1 MSNREQMPQ
10 EQFQRVK
17 QNQNSSPESSQEDR
31 ESRVTSYTRNDA
43 IRNQTHEAGKDLQRA
58 RYSQSGCC
66 QVCHRSSQWS
76 IRQWKC
82 RRKPNTAEVTVTR
95 RTKSIWHEKQPDC
108 DSVEQHPSSSK
119 SRHTG
124 SIEAEAHKRSTSM
137 SQTVSASIPKCDF
150 EAKDFSKSEV
160 ELVDVLGTLQT

>member
-1 MSNREQMPQ
+1 MPN

-43 IRNQTHEAGKDLQRA
+43 IRNQTHEAGKDVQRA

-76 IRQWKC
+76 RRQWRC
-82 RRKPNTAEVTVTR
+82 RRKPNTAEVTETR
-95 RTKSIWHEKQPDC
+95 RTKSSWHEKQPDC
-108 DSVEQHPSSSK
+108 DSVEQHPSVQNPGAQAQSKQKRTRDQQAFLRRCLQASPSAILKRKTSANPKLSWEMSSTHF
-119 SRHTG
+119 RRDF
-124 SIEAEAHKRSTSM
+124 KR
-137 SQTVSASIPKCDF
+137 
-150 EAKDFSKSEV
+150 
-160 ELVDVLGTLQT
+160 